1 MNEEAL
7 KLLYEDVRTK
17 FQVGSLEDFINYLE
31 DENKRTLFFKEV
43 IKPTYNVENIEE
55 FESAYGLKKKDE
67 TIDFA
72 GEAAPTGSS
81 SEEERIESG
90 WSASSVLETPQ
101 VDEVTSLNIITP
113 QVEISDEVANLG
125 ITQNKADNSQ
135 RLLYQQG
142 YYNLSDDEKSR
153 FILAVS
159 NGSTNPLNDLNDA
172 RYTSV
177 PIPLEEDNVSLYIA
191 NYGIEV
197 LRENLKED
205 GITLNGVYH
214 APGTTTYRLVE
225 EILQDRDL
233 ARGQTI
239 DINSP
244 TLNYLTPT
252 EIDPMQHESLMTR
265 YGADLSDNQLNRLGM
280 NKNEYL
286 DFVAKTERGE
296 DKGYKFMRFI
306 DNLGLSHLEPVVKK
320 AKKEQEQY
328 ERVMLFK
335 KKKLESLLEDVS
347 YLQALQKRTEDP
359 IEYKRLQG
367 EIEKYEQIIQTNF
380 SQMLGLDKYFPNYRE
395 HFSKEGT
402 AQVLKRKRLYD
413 AARGNLGDEVLSQG
427 GQVISE
433 GVIGIGTIANGLIN
447 YIPEMADEFFS
458 VFGGDDKGLW
468 AGLSQNIRENAT
480 IAKAGEL
487 GPVDRKLWLKGK
499 PVLYKGEQYR
509 VDENNIVYDRESGV
523 NVQGVI
529 PDKDIQA
536 ILTYAK
542 DIPWEDATT
551 ELVARAGIPK
561 VVGTLAY
568 MYGLIRGGRKVG
580 TKLTKFGVNPKA
592 AGYMGM
598 GITSYVASVTENV
611 QSIKEDLMKKGFT
624 EEDALERA
632 MIFGHAISTFEGLFA
647 GLAGTNQKL
656 LSGLGGVRQQLM
668 NLMIKDASAFSKAEL
683 KRKIGVLLKEN
694 LKEVV
699 IEEVPTY
706 LSEKLVN
713 NIMNQYVGSQVRDA
727 TVRKEELLDVVT
739 LTVGAT
745 TTLGGKSLITRKD
758 RAATMDYL
766 AETFSQEEIVR
777 RLNSLKKEGLLDDA
791 QAQSVFNDI
800 YNMKAANN
808 TTNGTVQMPDNREQM
823 KGLLDQR
830 QKLMEQR
837 KGVEGP
843 LKKDIDKNINAV
855 DKQID
860 LLSKKDKQQAEQ
872 ELKNQD
878 QETGKLE
885 VTSQQDRVAALEE
898 SLDQK
903 DKEVINLMRKKK
915 MPQEKIDKEILK
927 RAPNTSKG
935 NKLSQQYE
943 AEDIIANPDKYSEAL
958 VINAYRHLYGL
969 ETPGGGSNKGMPVK
983 SGNAEILTV
992 KDLKEIEKKK
1002 KSGLGLTGRERSVMI
1017 ARDMMTGKRNLDGKL
1032 TEEAKKELDKQ
1043 QTTEQDASKEPSTVE
1058 EVSQD
1063 ESITTEK
1070 VVEGVPGKLQQPA
1083 GEVETETE
1091 TETDQTTEKKVRRDF
1106 RINDVAGRPI
1116 SISYTQDGRVVN
1128 EEVADMKAARKRINQ
1143 LKFEDKG
1150 YTGPFQSS
1158 NPNVELEVVEGE
1170 VIATNK
1176 KTGAKRKAT
1185 QKFFNEYMEALEF
1198 TGVDSNVETMVNEG
1212 EIAAEEAVD
1221 FIIENSQNPVE
1232 IANEL
1237 QRTPKTKKGDV
1248 ESEAAWEAEFRSRSI
1263 KESDFDRFGD
1273 RNFKTPTMKRR
1284 WFEADASGLDQI
1296 AEELSSNHN
1305 QEITPDMLIEYI
1317 RSNPS
1322 RKAPARTKTQTNTQR
1337 VELGQKFQ
1345 ELTGLKP
1352 TARNIRGV
1360 AGKEMIT
1367 QPKSET
1373 EREGRDREQADREQA
1388 AEVAEEAPTDTE
1400 AQDKKAE
1407 EQVEEDLGQKP
1418 DNESEAAK
1426 APSSIQTISNYMQ
1439 NKAEAIVDFFKTKTS
1454 KIRTQLVDKY
1464 RPIRK
1469 LQEAIE
1475 KATGAKMTYDKSF
1488 DMAEDLVYGR
1498 MRKKIDDFNTEM
1510 FNFFDSLRAKN
1521 IDATQLE
1528 EYLYAKHAPE
1538 RNAYIRKITDG
1549 ENDAGSG
1556 MTDTEAQQILDR
1568 FEKEG
1573 KTKDLEKAAAFIYKK
1588 SRGTLDILSD
1598 HELMGKTEY
1607 DNLLNNEYKYYV
1619 PLTGFDQIDVNKSKH
1634 TTHGE
1639 GAKTLPLRGKEIKS
1653 AKGRKTKAAS
1663 PLANIMKARER
1674 AILRSEK
1681 NNVLVKLLNMLEAN
1695 PNNELYNIYTENT
1708 PDTIKSIN
1716 KDGKVVDKALS
1727 KKDMLNNLDYIRVV
1741 RGGKDYFIK
1750 FKDSNMQQSLNLG
1763 MPTNVPQVNALIRA
1777 NAKILQ
1783 WMRKIYTTLSPA
1795 FIVTNYMRDFGT
1807 GLMNAIAEVDAPLFS
1822 RDMART
1828 IAHISKTSLMMPK
1841 VIYAV
1846 NMGKTKNKAGKTLSD
1861 AELKK
1866 KGYDPKLVKAYEEF
1880 LEAGGQTGYGYSK
1893 PISELKAD
1901 IDNVSNPTSRK
1912 KFIRSLNRLID
1923 AANIAA
1929 ENSTRVA
1936 AFTEARKRG
1945 MSIKEAAQLAKNLTI
1960 NFNRSGSDPVL
1971 RGLYLFFNASVQG
1984 TVRFGQAMT
1993 RLSKSAP
2000 GKGNKALSL
2009 LGMKDK
2015 NLNPAQKMAALF
2027 TGFSAMLALLNG
2039 FNDEEDEDGVS
2050 YYEKV
2055 PDYVKTRNM
2064 IIMLPNQKGKYIKIP
2079 LPYGYNVF
2087 HNIGTA
2093 MGDAVTGKRTAEE
2106 GTYTVGV
2113 GLMEAFSPLSFNN
2126 SNDMMAFSTN
2136 FAPSAVR
2143 PFGELFVNENYFGS
2157 QIYNEAYPGQQIADA
2172 YLGKYKSGTA
2182 NEISIWLAQAA
2193 NEYTGGTKTRS
2204 GGIDVN
2210 PESINHL
2217 AKQYFGSLYDMTTG
2231 TLDIGGEAYQR
2242 FVKGAPR
2249 SKFDWK
2255 DIPIAGQL
2263 GRRFVGENSRYADIS
2278 SYYERKEYLKG
2289 LNTEFKLIQKGEEEF
2304 HFPKEVYGKAAA
2316 LLKLSNE
2323 FDKKLKELR
2332 AIKIKVREKINKG
2345 EDTNEMFDRIEKI
2358 ESSEDK
2364 LVDAFNKKFLTIF
2377 KRYSTLNKPVMVK

>member
-90 WSASSVLETPQ
+90 SSASSVLETPK
-101 VDEVTSLNIITP
+101 VDEETALNIFTP
-113 QVEISDEVANLG
+113 TQEISEDVVNLG

-177 PIPLEEDNVSLYIA
+177 PASIDEEGNVSLAVA
-191 NYGIEV
+191 NHGVGV
-197 LRENLKED
+197 LRENFKED

-214 APGTTTYRLVE
+214 APGTTTYHLVE

-239 DINSP
+239 DINST

-252 EIDPMQHESLMTR
+252 EINPMQHESLITQ
-265 YGADLSDNQLNRLGM
+265 YGADLSDNQLNRLGI

-286 DFVAKTERGE
+286 DFVTKKYRKET
-296 DKGYKFMRFI
+296 KGYKFMRFI

-320 AKKEQEQY
+320 AKREEEQY
-328 ERVMLFK
+328 ERAMLFK
-335 KKKLESLLEDVS
+335 KNKLESLLEDVS

-367 EIEKYEQIIQTNF
+367 EIDKYEQIIQTNF

-402 AQVLKRKRLYD
+402 AQVLKRKRLYEG
-413 AARGNLGDEVLSQG
+413 ARGNLGDEVLSQG
-427 GQVISE
+427 GQTVSE

-447 YIPEMADEFFS
+447 YIPEVADEFFS
-458 VFGGDDKGLW
+458 VLGGDDKGLW

-551 ELVARAGIPK
+551 ELVARAGFPK
-561 VVGTLAY
+561 VIGTLAY
-568 MYGLIRGGRKVG
+568 MYGLIKGGKKVG
-580 TKLTKFGVNPKA
+580 TQLQKAGVKPA
-592 AGYMGM
+592 TAGYMGM

-647 GLAGTNQKL
+647 GLAGSNQKL
-656 LSGLGGVRQQLM
+656 LSGLGGVRKQLM
-668 NLMIKDASAFSKAEL
+668 NLMITNPKEFSKAEL
-683 KRKIGVLLKEN
+683 KRKVGVLLKEN

-699 IEEVPTY
+699 IEEIPTY

-745 TTLGGKSLITRKD
+745 TTLGSKSLITRKD

-777 RLNSLKKEGLLDDA
+777 RLNSLKKEGLLDDG

-872 ELKNQD
+872 ELKNQN
-878 QETGKLE
+878 QETGKPE
-885 VTSQQDRVAALEE
+885 VTSQQDRIAAIEE

-927 RAPNTSKG
+927 RAKNTSKG
-935 NKLSQQYE
+935 NKLAQQYE
-943 AEDIIANPDKYSEAL
+943 AEDIIANPDQYSEAL

-969 ETPGGGSNKGMPVK
+969 ETEGGMSNKGFPVK
-983 SGNAEILTV
+983 SGSSESDTV
-992 KDLKEIEKKK
+992 LDLKEIEKKK
-1002 KSGLGLTGRERSVMI
+1002 KSGYGLTSRERSVMI

-1091 TETDQTTEKKVRRDF
+1091 TETDQTTEKKVGARSDYS
-1106 RINDVAGRPI
+1106 I
-1116 SISYTQDGRVVN
+1116 SETTISYTQAGKVVTEKVDGL
-1128 EEVADMKAARKRINQ
+1128 VAAKKRMNQ
-1143 LKFEDKG
+1143 LQFEDKG

-1158 NPNVELEVVEGE
+1158 NPNIELELVDGVVM
-1170 VIATNK
+1170 ARNK
-1176 KTGAKRKAT
+1176 KTKATRKAT
-1185 QKFFNEYMEALEF
+1185 KKYQNEYNEAIKGKDTTTE
-1198 TGVDSNVETMVNEG
+1198 TKVEP
-1212 EIAAEEAVD
+1212 D
-1221 FIIENSQNPVE
+1221 
-1232 IANEL
+1232 
-1237 QRTPKTKKGDV
+1237 KK
-1248 ESEAAWEAEFRSRSI
+1248 
-1263 KESDFDRFGD
+1263 
-1273 RNFKTPTMKRR
+1273 
-1284 WFEADASGLDQI
+1284 
-1296 AEELSSNHN
+1296 
-1305 QEITPDMLIEYI
+1305 
-1317 RSNPS
+1317 
-1322 RKAPARTKTQTNTQR
+1322 
-1337 VELGQKFQ
+1337 
-1345 ELTGLKP
+1345 
-1352 TARNIRGV
+1352 
-1360 AGKEMIT
+1360 
-1367 QPKSET
+1367 
-1373 EREGRDREQADREQA
+1373 
-1388 AEVAEEAPTDTE
+1388 

-1407 EQVEEDLGQKP
+1407 EQVEEDVEKKP
-1418 DNESEAAK
+1418 ENESEAAK

-1439 NKAEAIVDFFKTKTS
+1439 NKAEAIVDFFKASTAWAGRV
-1454 KIRTQLVDKY
+1454 IMDKY
-1464 RPIRK
+1464 HPIRK
-1469 LQEAIE
+1469 LQRAIE
-1475 KATGAKMTYDKSF
+1475 KATGGKKMPADKNF

-1498 MRKKIDDFNTEM
+1498 LRNQTQNFDTEM
-1510 FNFFDSLRAKN
+1510 FKFFDSLRATT
-1521 IDATQLE
+1521 IDNVQLD
-1528 EYLYAKHAPE
+1528 EYLYAKHALE

-1588 SRGTLDILSD
+1588 NQETLDILLNQG
-1598 HELMGKTEY
+1598 LMTKTEY
-1607 DNLLNNEYKYYV
+1607 DNLLNNEYEYYI
-1619 PLTGFDQIDVNKSKH
+1619 PLTGFDQTDVNKSKH
-1634 TTHGE
+1634 TAYGE

-1653 AKGRKTKAAS
+1653 AKGRKTKANS
-1663 PLANIMKARER
+1663 PSANVMKARER
-1674 AILRSEK
+1674 AIVRSEK
-1681 NNVLVKLLNMLEAN
+1681 NKVLVNLLNMLEAH
-1695 PNNELYNIYTENT
+1695 PDNEVFNIYTENT
-1708 PDTIKSIN
+1708 PDTFKSIN

-1727 KKDMLNNLDYIRVV
+1727 KSDMLNNLDYIRVV

-1750 FKDSNMQQSLNLG
+1750 FKNTTMQQAINLM
-1763 MPTNVPQVNALIRA
+1763 MPTNIEQAMPILKALFGIPRNIMTWLRKVYTTINPGFIYSNYFKDYQTGTLNALSELD
-1777 NAKILQ
+1777 N
-1783 WMRKIYTTLSPA
+1783 
-1795 FIVTNYMRDFGT
+1795 
-1807 GLMNAIAEVDAPLFS
+1807 PLFS
-1822 RDMART
+1822 RDLMRSAEL
-1828 IAHISKTSLMMPK
+1828 ISITALKMPK
-1841 VIYAV
+1841 IIYGV

-1880 LEAGGQTGYGYSK
+1880 LEDGAQTGFSYMK
-1893 PISELKAD
+1893 PIENIKVD
-1901 IDNVSNPTSRK
+1901 IDNISNPTNRK
-1912 KFIRSLNRLID
+1912 KFIKSLSKFID
-1923 AANIAA
+1923 ALNLAS
-1929 ENSTRVA
+1929 ENSTRA
-1936 AFTEARKRG
+1936 AAYVEARKRG
-1945 MSIKEAAQLAKNLTI
+1945 MSRMEAAQLAKNLTI
-1960 NFNRSGSDPVL
+1960 NFNRSGSDPTL
-1971 RGLYLFFNASVQG
+1971 STMYLFFNASVQG
-1984 TVRFGQAMT
+1984 TVRFAKAMT

-2009 LGMKDK
+2009 VGMKDR
-2015 NLNPAQKMAALF
+2015 NFNPAQKIAALF
-2027 TGFSAMLALLNG
+2027 TGFSATLALLNAFQEG
-2039 FNDEEDEDGVS
+2039 EDEDGVS

-2055 PDYVKTRNM
+2055 PDYVKSRNM
-2064 IIMLPNQKGKYIKIP
+2064 IFMLPNTEGNYIKIP
-2079 LPYGYNVF
+2079 LPYGYNIF
-2087 HNIGTA
+2087 HNMGTA
-2093 MGDAVTGKRTAEE
+2093 LGDAASGVRTPKEGAVTVATGF
-2106 GTYTVGV
+2106 
-2113 GLMEAFSPLSFNN
+2113 LEAFSPLSFNT
-2126 SNDMMAFSTN
+2126 SSDMSAFGVN
-2136 FAPSAVR
+2136 FVPSAFR
-2143 PFGELFVNENYFGS
+2143 PLAELTVNENYFGS
-2157 QIYNEAYPGQQIADA
+2157 QIYNEAYPGQTISSAH
-2172 YLGKYKSGTA
+2172 LGRYKPGTA
-2182 NEISIWLAQAA
+2182 NEISRWLAQAA

-2204 GGIDVN
+2204 GWGDVN
-2210 PESINHL
+2210 PDAINHL
-2217 AKQYFGSLYDMTTG
+2217 AKQYFGSLYDMTTA
-2231 TLDIGGEAYQR
+2231 TIDIGGEAYQR
-2242 FVKGAPR
+2242 FVKGKPR
-2249 SKFDWK
+2249 AKFDWR
-2255 DIPIAGQL
+2255 DIPIGGAIAK
-2263 GRRFVGENSRYADIS
+2263 RIVGTSSRYADIGT
-2278 SYYERKEYLKG
+2278 YYQRKEYLKG
-2289 LNTEFKLIQKGEEEF
+2289 LNAEFKVIQKGEEEF

-2323 FDKKLKELR
+2323 FDKQLKKLR
-2332 AIKIKVREKINKG
+2332 TIKIKVRERIVNG
-2345 EDTNEMFDRIEKI
+2345 EDTNKMFDRIEKI
-2358 ESSEDK
+2358 ENSEDK

-2377 KRYSTLNKPVMVK
+2377 KRYATLNKPVMVK